1 MTKPFGFIASLC
13 LAGAAFHAAPVLA
26 AQDNPAPAPAPTA
39 APSAAPAATLT
50 PGTKVHDAAG
60 EVVGT
65 IVQVEGGRVAV
76 AVGNNGIVVPAN
88 AFMQTNKGPALNVP
102 KAELVAS
109 VQKAARDNAAALDKE
124 LKVGANVSSAGGNS
138 VLGQVKAVNTDS
150 AVLAT
155 GKGDVTMPRSMLFAT
170 KTGLAANMS
179 GKQFAAAVAQAKGA
193 APAQ

>member
-1 MTKPFGFIASLC
+1 MKKPFGFIALLC
-13 LAGAAFHAAPVLA
+13 LAGTAVYGAPVLA
-26 AQDNPAPAPAPTA
+26 APGNPAPTA
-39 APSAAPAATLT
+39 APASMLT
-50 PGTKVHDAAG
+50 PGTKVHDSAG

-88 AFMQTNKGPALNVP
+88 AFVQTGKGPALNVT

-109 VQKAARDNAAALDKE
+109 VQQAAQKNAAALDKE

-138 VLGQVKAVNTDS
+138 VLGQVKAVNADA

-155 GKGDVTMPRSMLFAT
+155 GKGDVTLPRSMLFAT
-170 KTGLAANMS
+170 KTGLAANLS
-179 GKQFAAAVAQAKGA
+179 GKQFAAAVAKAKGA
-193 APAQ
+193 APGQ